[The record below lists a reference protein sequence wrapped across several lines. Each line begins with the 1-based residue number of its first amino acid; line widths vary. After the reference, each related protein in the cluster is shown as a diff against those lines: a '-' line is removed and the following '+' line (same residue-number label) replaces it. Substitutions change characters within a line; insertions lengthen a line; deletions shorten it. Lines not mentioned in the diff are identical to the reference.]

1 MDKQKA
7 NKTIKFNV
15 NPNAG
20 SIIKAIHIDN
30 GTDMATTKG
39 REKET
44 RAQSAELRSST
55 ENQCIRYLTDGKQ
68 PHQTIAGHT
77 SAPEQKL

>member
-1 MDKQKA
+1 MTTIASFTTIPKASKKA

-30 GTDMATTKG
+30 GTDMATKMASVSPIKNI
-39 REKET
+39 RINVT
-44 RAQSAELRSST
+44 RINPMIIVLIKSCKVTRVARL
-55 ENQCIRYLTDGKQ
+55 
-68 PHQTIAGHT
+68 
-77 SAPEQKL
+77 